1 MDEKKNPFKKGR
13 FNHDTDDFFEG
24 ISPRRSFGLG
34 NMFDEFEEQFRR
46 MQQYINN
53 AQQQNEEQKEG
64 HNPNV
69 RVYGYRYSRDP
80 DGKTHFQEFGN
91 MPQNREYGLPQKQTP
106 TIEEKERLID
116 VQEAEKEIYVTAE
129 LPGINKQD
137 INLTATDDHLIIA
150 IQKDGKTQEK
160 EVKLPAPVHE
170 NKTEATFN
178 NGVLSIT
185 LKKRKTKNKRKGSN
199 INID

>member
-13 FNHDTDDFFEG
+13 FNNDTDDFFEG
-24 ISPRRSFGLG
+24 IFPRRNFG
-34 NMFDEFEEQFRR
+34 FDNTFEEFEEQFRR
-46 MQQYINN
+46 MQQYMN
-53 AQQQNEEQKEG
+53 QVQPGNENQETE
-64 HNPNV
+64 HHPNI
-69 RVYGYRYSRDP
+69 RVYGYRYTKGP

-91 MPQNREYGLPQKQTP
+91 MPKQGEYRLPQKQPP

-116 VQEAEKEIYVTAE
+116 VQEGEKEIYVTAE
-129 LPGINKQD
+129 LPGINKQN
-137 INLTATDDHLIIA
+137 INLTATEDQLIIE

-160 EVKLPAPVHE
+160 EVKLPARIYK

-185 LKKRKTKNKRKGSN
+185 LKKRKNKNKRNGSN

>member
-13 FNHDTDDFFEG
+13 FNHDTDEFFEG
-24 ISPRRSFGLG
+24 IFPRPSFGFR
-34 NMFDEFEEQFRR
+34 NIFDEFEEQFRR
-46 MQQYINN
+46 MQQHMNN
-53 AQQQNEEQKEG
+53 VQQPNNEQTEG
-64 HNPNV
+64 QNPNV
-69 RVYGYRYSRDP
+69 RIYGYRYSRGP

-116 VQEAEKEIYVTAE
+116 LQEGEKEIYVTAE

-137 INLTATDDHLIIA
+137 INLTATEDQLIIE
-150 IQKDGKTQEK
+150 IQKEGKTQEK
-160 EVKLPAPVHE
+160 EVKLPAAVHR

-185 LKKRKTKNKRKGSN
+185 LKKRKNKRKGSN